1 MSKQRYIHLLV
12 MMVAMILCLLVPPVV
27 AQETRDYAITDI
39 NSEFVDVDGIAKVRL
54 TVIVANFGA
63 DASGTTD
70 LVISYRDA
78 NDATSEL
85 LELITEPVD
94 PLDGG
99 TSITIVVEP
108 DVTTFPADSVQEVT
122 VSVGIDRF
130 ELANTEIAENNV
142 DTIVITIPPRS
153 DAGSN
158 VLFQRTADGVII
170 AGRSYSLWEAGIGVL
185 AFVALLMVYWL
196 FSIVVRAV
204 FRRRPKFGIWQP
216 PYGVMPM
223 YDQNTLEGRRWS
235 WQQHAQNGLLLAP
248 PTNNNVHA
256 VKLLL
261 GTQGGAFVNWE
272 VTAMRLSQYDTYGRI
287 ARTQVFAEKRYIKR
301 FNKIL
306 RQRQNGGFD
315 EGKLQKRL
323 RPLAENMVKQ
333 FNKKVSKKTSF
344 LPIAFDMRLAG
355 EHGTVRI
362 VFELYQCRDY
372 AWYRIDQW
380 EPMMQVV
387 SQKMQENYTFT
398 IHGKEQDETKREFRE
413 RLRDDLLWLLIESLH
428 IDAPQEAPTSAPQE
442 PVMREQFNVPDT
454 LSGMKPLNPNA
465 DEQSIAPS
473 GG

>member
-1 MSKQRYIHLLV
+1 MSKQVRQYALVTMIAIVLLWI
-12 MMVAMILCLLVPPVV
+12 APFAN
-27 AQETRDYAITDI
+27 AQEIRDYAITDVR
-39 NSEFVDVDGIAKVRL
+39 SELIEDDTVIRL
-54 TVIVANFGA
+54 TVVVENIGA
-63 DASGTTD
+63 DAIGETDILIMVQEASALDAESRELLSDNLLPLDSGTSVT
-70 LVISYRDA
+70 
-78 NDATSEL
+78 
-85 LELITEPVD
+85 LEIPFE
-94 PLDGG
+94 
-99 TSITIVVEP
+99 
-108 DVTTFPADSVQEVT
+108 VTTFPADSQQVLT

-130 ELANTEIAENNV
+130 ELANTEIAENNIQ
-142 DTIVITIPPRS
+142 TITITIPPRAGRADS
-153 DAGSN
+153 D
-158 VLFQRTADGVII
+158 VLFQRTTDSVIV
-170 AGRSYSLWEAGIGVL
+170 AGQTYTLWQAGMGILGFVGVL
-185 AFVALLMVYWL
+185 MLFWVLSIIIRAL
-196 FSIVVRAV
+196 
-204 FRRRPKFGIWQP
+204 FRSRPKFGPWQP

-261 GTQGGAFVNWE
+261 GAQGGPFINWD

-287 ARTQVFAEKRYIKR
+287 ARTQVFAEKKYVKR
-301 FNKIL
+301 FNKVL
-306 RQRQNGGFD
+306 RQRQKGNFD

-323 RPLAENMVKQ
+323 RPIAENMVKQ

-398 IHGKEQDETKREFRE
+398 IHGKEQGENKREFRD
-413 RLRDDLLWLLIESLH
+413 RLRDDLLWLLLESIR
-428 IDAPQEAPTSAPQE
+428 IDAPQEASTSAPQE
-442 PVMREQFNVPDT
+442 
-454 LSGMKPLNPNA
+454 
-465 DEQSIAPS
+465 
-473 GG
+473 

>member
-1 MSKQRYIHLLV
+1 
-12 MMVAMILCLLVPPVV
+12 
-27 AQETRDYAITDI
+27 
-39 NSEFVDVDGIAKVRL
+39 
-54 TVIVANFGA
+54 
-63 DASGTTD
+63 
-70 LVISYRDA
+70 
-78 NDATSEL
+78 
-85 LELITEPVD
+85 
-94 PLDGG
+94 
-99 TSITIVVEP
+99 
-108 DVTTFPADSVQEVT
+108 VTTFPADSQQVLT

-130 ELANTEIAENNV
+130 ELANTEIAENNIQ
-142 DTIVITIPPRS
+142 TITITIPPRAGRADS
-153 DAGSN
+153 D
-158 VLFQRTADGVII
+158 VLFQRTTDSVIV
-170 AGRSYSLWEAGIGVL
+170 AGQTYTLWQAGMGILGFVGVL
-185 AFVALLMVYWL
+185 MLFWVLSIIIRAL
-196 FSIVVRAV
+196 
-204 FRRRPKFGIWQP
+204 FRSRPKFGPWQP

-261 GTQGGAFVNWE
+261 GAQGGPFINWD

-287 ARTQVFAEKRYIKR
+287 ARTQVFAEKKYIKR
-301 FNKIL
+301 FNKVL
-306 RQRQNGGFD
+306 RQRQKGNFD

-323 RPLAENMVKQ
+323 RPIAENMVKQ

-398 IHGKEQDETKREFRE
+398 IHGKEQGENKREFRD
-413 RLRDDLLWLLIESLH
+413 RLRDDLLWLLLESIR
-428 IDAPQEAPTSAPQE
+428 IDAPQEATTSAPQE
-442 PVMREQFNVPDT
+442 PVMREQFAVPDT
-454 LSGMKPLNPNA
+454 LSGMKPLNPNT
-465 DEQSIAPS
+465 DEQQAMP
-473 GG
+473 